1 MQNNSLVRVFG
12 ILFALVSIYQL
23 SFTFISS
30 SVESEAE
37 NFAIQSVA
45 EDISDYLEVRDKKI
59 TNYLDSIGNKTIYG
73 FNIYIRNIFIWI
85 L

>member
-30 SVESEAE
+30 SVETEAE
-37 NFAIQSVA
+37 NFAVQTTSEEVP
-45 EDISDYLEVRDKKI
+45 DYLEVRDNKI
-59 TNYLDSIGNKTIYG
+59 AAYLDSIGNNSIYG
-73 FNIYIRNIFIWI
+73 FTSYNDAKAK
-85 L
+85 

>member
-30 SVESEAE
+30 SVEAEAE
-37 NFAIQSVA
+37 NYAVQT
-45 EDISDYLEVRDKKI
+45 ISEEVSNYLEVRDRKI
-59 TNYLDSIGNKTIYG
+59 SSYLDSIGNNPLFG
-73 FNIYIRNIFIWI
+73 FTS
-85 L
+85 